1 MTRKK
6 GGGGERDS
14 VVNQIN
20 AGGISGDAATM
31 IVYKVMTREMERKK
45 KGLKVGR
52 VGDDIYLRC
61 TE

>member
-1 MTRKK
+1 M
-6 GGGGERDS
+6 
-14 VVNQIN
+14 VNQIN